1 VGMLRSVLLW
11 LLQRVTAV
19 LLVILLGLH
28 LWASNFTTNWASLF
42 RAGVGLSLLIIVLF
56 HGLNGVRA
64 IVLDFGIGPEARRF
78 LSVSLVMLGAAAFLF
93 GVFGLWPLLF
103 TS

>member
-1 VGMLRSVLLW
+1 MGMLRSVLLW

-64 IVLDFGIGPEARRF
+64 IVLDFGIGQEARRF